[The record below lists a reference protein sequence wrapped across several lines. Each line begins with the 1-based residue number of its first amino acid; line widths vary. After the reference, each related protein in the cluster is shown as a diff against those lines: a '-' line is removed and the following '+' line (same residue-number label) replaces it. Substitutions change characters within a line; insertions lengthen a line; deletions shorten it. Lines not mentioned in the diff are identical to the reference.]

1 MDYLSSLF
9 QKAAM
14 AMLWLC
20 AAGVVQAQV
29 PVLRISAEN
38 TVDHVQTKAI
48 ARFAAQLEQAS
59 NGRLKV
65 RFYHGAQL
73 FRDRDVIAALTT
85 GKVDMAVPGMW
96 QLDRYVPDAGLYMLP
111 LFYGRP
117 PEVHYRVRD
126 GAIGREINRRIE
138 NNLNVVVPGR
148 WLDLGYAHLYFT
160 EQRISEHKQLTGL
173 RVRVPGGAANR
184 SRLDA
189 FRADPVVI
197 PWPDVPNALARGR
210 VQGLLSTHETV
221 RSAALWTRGIRYG
234 FEDHEYFAQYVPMI
248 SRDFWQSLPADLQ
261 QQVRHS
267 WEQIVDDQRTAAAS
281 AQQQARQ
288 ALLQNGIEIVTPD
301 ADTLA
306 EWRRIARRLEP
317 AIIKEM
323 NIDTELVQQAQQAVT
338 D

>member
-14 AMLWLC
+14 AVLWLC

-65 RFYHGAQL
+65 RFYHGAKL

-173 RVRVPGGAANR
+173 INRGRTEQMLAEEIHRYHRYGTSFGLIMLDVDHFKQVNDTCGHEVGDQVLCRLAKLMQEHTRLSDCPGRWGGEEFLILCPNTDLKGVQQLAEALRERIANEDFPVIGQR
-184 SRLDA
+184 TCSFGVTVIGPGDNAKALLV
-189 FRADPVVI
+189 RADE
-197 PWPDVPNALARGR
+197 ALYRAKSGGR
-210 VQGLLSTHETV
+210 NRVEV
-221 RSAALWTRGIRYG
+221 A
-234 FEDHEYFAQYVPMI
+234 
-248 SRDFWQSLPADLQ
+248 
-261 QQVRHS
+261 
-267 WEQIVDDQRTAAAS
+267 
-281 AQQQARQ
+281 
-288 ALLQNGIEIVTPD
+288 
-301 ADTLA
+301 
-306 EWRRIARRLEP
+306 
-317 AIIKEM
+317 
-323 NIDTELVQQAQQAVT
+323 
-338 D
+338 

>member
-1 MDYLSSLF
+1 MDYHSSLF

-14 AMLWLC
+14 ALLLLC
-20 AAGVVQAQV
+20 FIGAARANV
-29 PVLRISAEN
+29 PVLRISTEN
-38 TVDHVQTKAI
+38 TADHVQTKAI
-48 ARFAAQLEQAS
+48 ARFAELLEQAGNS
-59 NGRLKV
+59 RLQV

-73 FRDRDVIAALTT
+73 FRDRDVIAALTA
-85 GKVDMAVPGMW
+85 GKVEMAVPGMW

-126 GAIGREINRRIE
+126 GAIGREVNRRIE
-138 NNLNVVVPGR
+138 NNLNVTVPGR

-160 EQRISEHKQLTGL
+160 ELRVSEHKQLTGL
-173 RVRVPGGAANR
+173 RLRVPGGAANR

-197 PWPDVPNALARGR
+197 PWPDVPNALAQGR

-248 SRDFWQSLPADLQ
+248 SQGFWQRLPADLQ
-261 QQVRHS
+261 RLVRQS
-267 WEQIVDDQRTAAAS
+267 WEQIVDEQRNAAAL

-288 ALLQNGIEIVTPD
+288 ELQQNGIDIITPD

-306 EWRRIARRLEP
+306 QWRRIARRLEP

-323 NIDTELVQQAQQAVT
+323 NIDTELVQQAKREVA